1 MRRAFGKIMNEER
14 KLRSRIGITAL
25 VVIFLA
31 FESTPSVPSVP
42 QIVDVPDPA
51 EIAILQDLQSWLF
64 GDASSSFAFGEV
76 DLASAIRSRPGSFAL
91 FRDYPSEQ
99 ASRDFLRRLP
109 FGNEIE
115 IVAERY
121 RVDALL
127 IAALVEVESG
137 FDAEALSSRGA
148 VGLMQITPITAETF
162 GAGDTW
168 DPRVNLDIGARYIH
182 RLLKSYDNDL
192 ELALAAYNAGPGN
205 VRRYGG
211 VPPFP
216 ETESYVQ
223 KVLSSYL
230 RNCRDV
236 WQEEG
241 SDRLLDLG

>member
-1 MRRAFGKIMNEER
+1 MNEER
-14 KLRSRIGITAL
+14 NLWSRIGIAAL
-25 VVIFLA
+25 VVLFLA
-31 FESTPSVPSVP
+31 FETTPSVPSVP
-42 QIVDVPDPA
+42 SSIEAPDPA
-51 EIAILQDLQSWLF
+51 EIAILEDLQSWLF
-64 GDASSSFAFGEV
+64 GEASSTFAFGEV

-99 ASRDFLRRLP
+99 ASSDFLRRLP
-109 FGNEIE
+109 YGSEIE

-121 RVDALL
+121 RVDGLL

-162 GAGDTW
+162 GVSDTL
-168 DPRVNLDIGARYIH
+168 DPRINLDIGARYIR

-216 ETESYVQ
+216 ETQSYVQ
-223 KVLSSYL
+223 KVLASYL
-230 RNCRDV
+230 QNCREV